1 MLCEALGTGP
11 PAPESMIAS
20 LATVK
25 LPDSRSATDAPPLSI
40 DPIMTALWE
49 RHRIEVLASV
59 WPASPGRVL
68 RVSAQIYNEEPQY
81 AQLVTALKELLA
93 AGA

>member
-1 MLCEALGTGP
+1 
-11 PAPESMIAS
+11 
-20 LATVK
+20 
-25 LPDSRSATDAPPLSI
+25 
-40 DPIMTALWE
+40 
-49 RHRIEVLASV
+49 
-59 WPASPGRVL
+59 VL